1 MTQEHSSPIRVLLV
15 DDHAAFRHNVALFVG
30 SESDMQVVAEATNGR
45 EALEQFRKHRPDV
58 TLMDMQMG
66 TMNGIDAV
74 TSIRAEF
81 PDARIILL
89 TTYPGDDRVIRAFR
103 AGARGYVLKGSLH
116 KELLET
122 IRAVHAGE
130 RRIPPEV
137 AARMA
142 GDAAEES

>member
-1 MTQEHSSPIRVLLV
+1 MDGEHSNPIQVLLV
-15 DDHAAFRHNVALFVG
+15 DDHSAFRRSVALFVR
-30 SESDMQVVAEATNGR
+30 SESDMQLVAEAANGR
-45 EALEQFRKHRPDV
+45 EAVEKFREHRPDV
-58 TLMDMQMG
+58 TLMDLQMG

-89 TTYPGDDRVIRAFR
+89 TTYPGDDRAIRAFR

-116 KELLET
+116 KELLDT

-130 RRIPPEV
+130 RRIPPEL
-137 AARMA
+137 A
-142 GDAAEES
+142 GSLDVS

>member
-1 MTQEHSSPIRVLLV
+1 MGTRDFS
-15 DDHAAFRHNVALFVG
+15 RHGITAIIG
-30 SESDMQVVAEATNGR
+30 DQPDMSLVAEASNGR
-45 EALEQFRKHRPDV
+45 EAVQKFREHRPDV
-58 TLMDMQMG
+58 TLMDLQMG

-89 TTYPGDDRVIRAFR
+89 TTYPGDDRAIRAFR

-116 KELLET
+116 KELLDT

-130 RRIPPEV
+130 
-137 AARMA
+137 
-142 GDAAEES
+142 

>member
-1 MTQEHSSPIRVLLV
+1 MDGEHSNPIQVLLV
-15 DDHAAFRHNVALFVG
+15 DDHAVFRRSVALFVG
-30 SESDMQVVAEATNGR
+30 SESDMQLVAEAANGR
-45 EALEQFRKHRPDV
+45 EAVEMFRKHRPDV
-58 TLMDMQMG
+58 TLMDLQMG

-89 TTYPGDDRVIRAFR
+89 TTYPGDDRAIRAFR

-116 KELLET
+116 KELLDT

-130 RRIPPEV
+130 RRIPPEL
-137 AARMA
+137 A
-142 GDAAEES
+142 GSLDVS

>member
-1 MTQEHSSPIRVLLV
+1 MDQEHSSPIRVLLV
-15 DDHAAFRHNVALFVG
+15 DDHAVFRRSVALFVG
-30 SESDMQVVAEATNGR
+30 SESDMQLVAEAANGR
-45 EALEQFRKHRPDV
+45 EAVEMFRKHRPDV
-58 TLMDMQMG
+58 TLMDLQMG

-89 TTYPGDDRVIRAFR
+89 TTYPGDDRAIRAFR

-116 KELLET
+116 KELLDT

-130 RRIPPEV
+130 RRIPPEL
-137 AARMA
+137 A
-142 GDAAEES
+142 GSLDVS

>member
-1 MTQEHSSPIRVLLV
+1 MDGENSSPIRVLLV
-15 DDHAAFRHNVALFVG
+15 DDHAIFRRSVALLVG
-30 SESDMQVVAEATNGR
+30 TESDMQVVAEATNGS
-45 EALEQFRKHRPDV
+45 EAVEQFRKHRPDV

-81 PDARIILL
+81 PDARIIVL

-116 KELLET
+116 KELLDT

-130 RRIPPEV
+130 RRIPPEL
-137 AARMA
+137 A
-142 GDAAEES
+142 GSLDVR

>member
-15 DDHAAFRHNVALFVG
+15 DDHAIFRKSVALLVG
-30 SESDMQVVAEATNGR
+30 TESDMQVVAEATNGC
-45 EALEQFRKHRPDV
+45 EAVEQFRKHCPDI

-81 PDARIILL
+81 PEARIIVL

-103 AGARGYVLKGSLH
+103 AGARGSVLKGSLH
-116 KELLET
+116 KELLDT

-130 RRIPPEV
+130 RRIPPEI
-137 AARMA
+137 AEHMR
-142 GDAAEES
+142 GDF